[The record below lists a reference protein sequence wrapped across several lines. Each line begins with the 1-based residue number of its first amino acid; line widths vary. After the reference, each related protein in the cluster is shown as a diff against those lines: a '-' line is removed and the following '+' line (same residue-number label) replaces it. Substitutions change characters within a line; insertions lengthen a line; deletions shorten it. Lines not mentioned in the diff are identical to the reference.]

1 MLLNDGTILVIS
13 ILIQVNLG
21 YELSSLGW
29 VKKDKNLQGWA
40 MQPVSS
46 ESVSGE
52 SVGASPGTRNGDDK

>member
-13 ILIQVNLG
+13 ILIQVILG
-21 YELSSLGW
+21 YKLSSLGW

-40 MQPVSS
+40 MQPVNS

-52 SVGASPGTRNGDDK
+52 SLGGSPGPKNDDK